1 MAAPYC
7 DGVSSVD
14 QLVDVMLSDGRI
26 IEADLPKLGD
36 DEQLQASMQ
45 LEEYQA
51 RIHTHQQ
58 ANTVRGSAHCI
69 VS

>member
-1 MAAPYC
+1 
-7 DGVSSVD
+7 
-14 QLVDVMLSDGRI
+14 MLSDGRI

-36 DEQLQASMQ
+36 EEQLQASMQ